1 MSCPN
6 CTHSSVSPLFIK
18 DGFQYIKCRACG
30 GAWLASP
37 QAESES
43 ERLYEVDYFVGSR
56 NGGYLDY
63 EADAPL
69 HERNAERRLALV
81 HRHYSGPSGDMLD
94 VGCAL
99 GFFLQRAK
107 QRGWRTVG
115 LDISP
120 WARRRAAQRFGLDV
134 RADLRSCTDES
145 FDVVTAFQVLE
156 HMPHPASAL
165 AEIYR
170 CLRPGGL
177 LVIETWDRQSWI
189 ARLFGRHWQQVTP
202 PSVVHLFTR
211 RSLVQSLTRQGFD
224 AVTFHRVSKLVSL
237 RFVASLLAQKHPRQL
252 DFLSAVAQRSWLG
265 ALAFPYSL
273 GDLITVAAQKKT

>member
-6 CTHSSVSPLFIK
+6 CTNSSVSPLFIK
-18 DGFQYIKCRACG
+18 DGFQYITCHACG

-37 QAESES
+37 QAESEG
-43 ERLYEVDYFVGSR
+43 LYDFDYFVGSR

-69 HERNAERRLALV
+69 HERNAERRLALIR
-81 HRHYSGPSGDMLD
+81 RHYSGHSGDMLD
-94 VGCAL
+94 VGCAT
-99 GFFLQRAK
+99 GFLLHHAK
-107 QRGWRTVG
+107 QRGWRTIG
-115 LDISP
+115 LDISS

-211 RSLVQSLTRQGFD
+211 RSLVQSLTRQGFG
-224 AVTFHRVSKLVSL
+224 AVAFHRVSKLVSL

-252 DFLSAVAQRSWLG
+252 GFLAALAQRSWLG
-265 ALAFPYSL
+265 TLAFPYSL
-273 GDLITVAAQKKT
+273 GDLIAVAAQKPT